1 MDLSVCDLS
10 ISNHLPA
17 ARARLS
23 RELNVVEICCS
34 YCIISYHIC
43 SYHIHGIDR
52 WGRKC
57 SIYAGVPCRRR
68 PTNMV
73 RLGYL
78 SWPGPG
84 SFWHVQVPARPKPSD
99 NREMAGTQKY
109 VKMLRIDLFDHY
121 IIKKPLESHWNTH
134 IWLTVLLL
142 INGCG
147 LLLVRG
153 YWEGL

>member
-1 MDLSVCDLS
+1 MS
-10 ISNHLPA
+10 
-17 ARARLS
+17 ARADK
-23 RELNVVEICCS
+23 
-34 YCIISYHIC
+34 YGPT
-43 SYHIHGIDR
+43 GIPA
-52 WGRKC
+52 W
-57 SIYAGVPCRRR
+57 
-68 PTNMV
+68 
-73 RLGYL
+73 
-78 SWPGPG
+78 PG
-84 SFWHVQVPARPKPSD
+84 SFWYVQFLARPKPSN

-109 VKMLRIDLFDHY
+109 VKILRIDLFDHY